1 MKVLFI
7 LFLLCLST
15 LSAQFQNIKVSS
27 DTSNQPN
34 EVTIAINPT
43 NTQVLAAGSNLKYF
57 FSSDDGGLTW
67 NEKTMSSTLG
77 VYGDPSMAF
86 DNNGNLFFAHLS
98 NPVSSGY
105 WIDRI
110 VIQKSI
116 DNGKT
121 WSNGVG
127 VGFDPPKNQ
136 DKEWLAVDRT
146 NSNFSNNL
154 YAAWTEFDKY
164 GSSDPN
170 DSSRILFSYSND
182 EGETWSTPV
191 KVSDKGGNCIDSD
204 STVEGA
210 VPAVGPSGE
219 VYLSWSGPLGIMF
232 DKSLDGGNTFGKDI
246 FVTSQPGGW
255 DFAVPGIYRANGMP
269 ITACDISNS
278 NFRGNIYIN
287 WSDQRNGTDNTDVF
301 FIKSTDGGNTW
312 GKVKKVNN
320 DTTTRH
326 QFLSWMSVDPV
337 TGFIYIVFYD
347 RRNTTGV
354 ATDVYLARS
363 TDGGDTFE
371 NFKISSSSFDPLSN
385 VFFGDYI
392 NIDSYHKEIRP
403 IWMRMDNGILSV
415 YTAIIS
421 DSNLITGT
429 DIVKNISKSYQLD
442 QNYPN
447 PFNPATTIS
456 YNLPQAVYVIITVY
470 DVLGRVVKKL
480 LNEDQSE
487 GVHEINF
494 DADNLTSGI
503 YLYELRTPDFSERK
517 KMILMK

>member
-57 FSSDDGGLTW
+57 FPSTDGGLSW
-67 NEKTMSSTLG
+67 EEETMSSQLG
-77 VYGDPSMAF
+77 VWGDPCVIF
-86 DNNGNLFFAHLS
+86 DNKGNLFFAHLS
-98 NPVSSGY
+98 NPISGGY

-110 VIQKSI
+110 VVQKST
-116 DNGKT
+116 DNGVN

-182 EGETWSTPV
+182 ESDTWSNPV

-219 VYLSWSGPLGIMF
+219 VYLSWSGPLGI
-232 DKSLDGGNTFGKDI
+232 KIG
-246 FVTSQPGGW
+246 
-255 DFAVPGIYRANGMP
+255 RAH
-269 ITACDISNS
+269 
-278 NFRGNIYIN
+278 
-287 WSDQRNGTDNTDVF
+287 V
-301 FIKSTDGGNTW
+301 
-312 GKVKKVNN
+312 
-320 DTTTRH
+320 
-326 QFLSWMSVDPV
+326 
-337 TGFIYIVFYD
+337 
-347 RRNTTGV
+347 
-354 ATDVYLARS
+354 
-363 TDGGDTFE
+363 
-371 NFKISSSSFDPLSN
+371 
-385 VFFGDYI
+385 
-392 NIDSYHKEIRP
+392 
-403 IWMRMDNGILSV
+403 
-415 YTAIIS
+415 
-421 DSNLITGT
+421 
-429 DIVKNISKSYQLD
+429 
-442 QNYPN
+442 
-447 PFNPATTIS
+447 
-456 YNLPQAVYVIITVY
+456 
-470 DVLGRVVKKL
+470 
-480 LNEDQSE
+480 
-487 GVHEINF
+487 
-494 DADNLTSGI
+494 
-503 YLYELRTPDFSERK
+503 
-517 KMILMK
+517 